1 MSIVK
6 VQIVTAW
13 GYQHG
18 CLFEKFSRKQ
28 FGNNETWKKAERMV
42 QRDWHRLLW
51 SWCSLQSSNALL
63 NDETCTDNLPH
74 QTVIP
79 DQPAYSKLHKFVKTN
94 KRDSTSVLN
103 LCDVLIAFKSKVDL
117 SNKRENEYL

>member
-1 MSIVK
+1 MDV
-6 VQIVTAW
+6 
-13 GYQHG
+13 Y
-18 CLFEKFSRKQ
+18 SRSSVESSLEIMKLERKLREW
-28 FGNNETWKKAERMV
+28 FNEIDTDSFDLGAHYKALE
-42 QRDWHRLLW
+42 
-51 SWCSLQSSNALL
+51 ALL

-94 KRDSTSVLN
+94 KRDRTSLLN

-117 SNKRENEYL
+117 SNKRESEYL